1 MPEEGVRMCGISG
14 IYSLD
19 NKPIDV
25 HLLNAMTD
33 RIRHRGPDD
42 EGYLLVEGVK
52 GTLKGYSGKE
62 STEAVKIKYPPLKKS
77 AKAILGLGFRRLSI
91 LELHECGHQPMVDE
105 ELQIGISFNGEIY
118 NYIELRTE
126 LQAKG
131 YSFVSQ
137 SDTEVIIKAY
147 HAWGDDCVQRF
158 NGMWAFALWDG
169 RQQRLFCSR
178 DRYGIKPFYY
188 ALTGSAIYWGS
199 EIKQLILAPIDKSLN
214 KAMIWRS
221 LKINSM
227 LVYDDETY
235 WKSVHSLKPGNSLS
249 VCNGF
254 VEIKEYYHLDI
265 DSFEQSTLFFK
276 KAVAEYQAIFL
287 DAIAIQLRSDVPVGA
302 SLSGGMDSSAIVCS
316 AVRKMA
322 EPMHTFSS
330 YYADT
335 PALDERIWIDKIVR
349 HTGGISHLVTPTAKD
364 AIAWWGK
371 ATELNDL
378 PIAAGFVSQYAV
390 MQKAHE
396 TGIKV
401 LLSGQGSDE
410 LSAGYRHA
418 SYRYFADLIR
428 GMQIGKLHKQ
438 LHDYLPKGKIGDS
451 IAMLGK
457 IGLSALLP
465 ESELYKLEFNYLR
478 FEPFNHGFTN
488 EAKHDA
494 GEHILKQITDIKA
507 SRLSNFLYNM
517 MHNTSIQTL
526 LHFEDRISMGNSVES
541 RVPFLDHRL
550 VDLVFSLP
558 SQFKIKPPYTK
569 LIHRQ
574 AMKDLI
580 PGEIYR
586 RKDKGIFSSPF
597 YEQWMKGE
605 MKSYLSDIIASTAF
619 RSRGIWNLPKIYQQ
633 WQSYLDGDPKPA
645 EMLYHTFALEIWFR
659 SVYDRGE

>member
-1 MPEEGVRMCGISG
+1 MCGIAG
-14 IYSLD
+14 IFSL
-19 NKPIDV
+19 NKQPVDV
-25 HLLNAMTD
+25 ALLHAMTD
-33 RIRHRGPDD
+33 KIRHRGPDD
-42 EGYLLVEGVK
+42 EGYLLVDNVK
-52 GTLKGYSGKE
+52 STMKSYSGRE
-62 STEAVKIKYPPLKKS
+62 STETIKEKYPSLKHNS
-77 AKAILGLGFRRLSI
+77 KATLGLGFRRLSI
-91 LELHECGHQPMVDE
+91 LELHDCGHQPMVDE
-105 ELQIGISFNGEIY
+105 ELHIALSFNGEIY

-126 LQAKG
+126 LEGMG
-131 YSFVSQ
+131 YSFASQ

-147 HAWGDDCVQRF
+147 HAWGEDSVVRF

-169 RQQRLFCSR
+169 RNQRLFCSR

-188 ALTGSAIYWGS
+188 ALNNEFIYWGS
-199 EIKQLILAPIDKSLN
+199 EIKQLLLAPINKNLN

-235 WKSVHSLKPGNSLS
+235 WQNVHSLKPGNNLS
-249 VCNGF
+249 VMNGC
-254 VEIKEYYHLDI
+254 VEIKQYYCLNI
-265 DSFEQSTLFFK
+265 SSFEQSTMSFN
-276 KAVAEYQAIFL
+276 KAVEEYQAIFL

-316 AVRKMA
+316 AVRRMA

-335 PALDERIWIDKIVR
+335 PALDERKWINKIVKY
-349 HTGGISHLVTPTAKD
+349 TGSHSHLVTPTAQN
-364 AIAWWGK
+364 AMAWWEM

-390 MQKAHE
+390 MHKAHE

-410 LSAGYRHA
+410 LSAGYKHA

-428 GMQIGKLHKQ
+428 GAKLGKLHKE
-438 LHDYLPKGKIGDS
+438 LHAYLPKGKTGES

-465 ESELYKLEFNYLR
+465 ESELYKLEFNHLR
-478 FEPFNHGFTN
+478 FEPFNHNFTSD
-488 EAKHDA
+488 AKHEA
-494 GEHILKQITDIKA
+494 GEKILKHIGDIKA

-558 SQFKIKPPYTK
+558 SHYKIKPPYTK
-569 LIHRQ
+569 LIHRK
-574 AMKDLI
+574 AMQPLI
-580 PGEIYR
+580 PEDIFR

-597 YEQWMKGE
+597 YEQWMRGE
-605 MKSYLSDIIASTAF
+605 MKGYLSDIMSSSAF
-619 RSRGIWNLPKIYQQ
+619 HSRRIWNLPKINQQ
-633 WQSYLDGDPKPA
+633 WQRYLSGDHKPA

-659 SVYDRGE
+659 SVYDQGVS